1 MLPRFRHILVPVDF
15 TEKNLAA
22 LDLAFDLAVANRARV
37 TLLHVIETIEIDPDA
52 ELEQFY
58 AKLQLRADSEL
69 ERLSQ
74 RFAAAGLAVD
84 RKTRYGKRLFEI
96 VSDIVDRKADLVV
109 MSSHKPDL
117 AKPFQ
122 TWATLSY
129 QVSVLCPCPVL
140 LVK

>member
-1 MLPRFRHILVPVDF
+1 MLPRFQHILVPVDF

-22 LDLAFDLAVANRARV
+22 LDIVFDLAVASRARV
-37 TLLHVIETIEIDPDA
+37 TLLHVIETIDVEVDR

-58 AKLQLRADSEL
+58 AKLQARADSEL

-74 RFAAAGLAVD
+74 RFVAGELAVD
-84 RKTRYGKRLFEI
+84 RKTRYGKRALEI
-96 VSDIVDRKADLVV
+96 VKDIVERKADLVV

-117 AKPFQ
+117 TKPLQ
-122 TWATLSY
+122 AWATLSY

>member
-1 MLPRFRHILVPVDF
+1 MLPRFQHILVPVEF
-15 TEKNLAA
+15 TEKNLTA
-22 LDLAFDLAVANRARV
+22 LDLFFDLAVASRARV
-37 TLLHVIETIEIDPDA
+37 TLLHVIETIDVELDS

-58 AKLQLRADSEL
+58 AKLQARADSEL

-74 RFAAAGLAVD
+74 RFVAAGLAVD
-84 RKTRYGKRLFEI
+84 RKTRYGKRLLEI
-96 VSDIVDRKADLVV
+96 VNDIVERKADLVV

-117 AKPFQ
+117 AKPLQ

-129 QVSVLCPCPVL
+129 QVSVMCPCPVL

>member
-1 MLPRFRHILVPVDF
+1 MLPRFQHILVPVDF
-15 TEKNLAA
+15 TEKNLTA

-37 TLLHVIETIEIDPDA
+37 TLLHVIETIEGDQDA
-52 ELEQFY
+52 EVEQFY
-58 AKLQLRADSEL
+58 AKLQVRADSEL

-74 RFAAAGLAVD
+74 RFVAAGLAVD
-84 RKTRYGKRLFEI
+84 RKTRYGKRLIEI
-96 VSDIVDRKADLVV
+96 VNDIVDRKADLVV

-117 AKPFQ
+117 AKPLQ

>member
-1 MLPRFRHILVPVDF
+1 MIPRFRHLLIPVDF
-15 TEKNLAA
+15 TEKNLPA
-22 LDLAFDLAVANRARV
+22 LDIAFDLAVANHARV
-37 TLLHVIETIEIDPDA
+37 TLLHVVEQIEGDADA
-52 ELEQFY
+52 ELLQFY
-58 AKLQLRADSEL
+58 DRLRVRAESEL

-74 RFAAAGLAVD
+74 RFDAAGIAVD
-84 RKTRYGKRLFEI
+84 SKIRIGHRLNEI
-96 VSDIVDRKADLVV
+96 VTDSVERAADLVV

-117 AKPFQ
+117 TKPHQ

>member
-1 MLPRFRHILVPVDF
+1 MLPRFQHILVPVDF
-15 TEKNLAA
+15 TEKNLTA
-22 LDLAFDLAVANRARV
+22 LDLVFDLATASRARV
-37 TLLHVIETIEIDPDA
+37 TLLHVIETIDVELDS

-58 AKLQLRADSEL
+58 AKLEVRADSEL

-74 RFAAAGLAVD
+74 RFVAAGLAVD
-84 RKTRYGKRLFEI
+84 RKTRYGKRALEI
-96 VSDIVDRKADLVV
+96 VKDIIERKADLVV

-117 AKPFQ
+117 AKPLQ

>member
-1 MLPRFRHILVPVDF
+1 MLPRFQHILVPVDF
-15 TEKNLAA
+15 TEKNLTA
-22 LDLAFDLAVANRARV
+22 LDLVFDLAVASHARV
-37 TLLHVIETIEIDPDA
+37 TLLHVIETIDVELDR

-58 AKLQLRADSEL
+58 AKLQERADSEL

-74 RFAAAGLAVD
+74 RFVAAGLAID
-84 RKTRYGKRLFEI
+84 RKTRYGKRLLEI
-96 VSDIVDRKADLVV
+96 VNDIVERKSDLVV

-117 AKPFQ
+117 SKPLQ

>member
-1 MLPRFRHILVPVDF
+1 MIPRFRHLLIPVDF
-15 TEKNLAA
+15 TEKNLPA
-22 LDLAFDLAVANRARV
+22 LDVAFDLAVANHARV
-37 TLLHVIETIEIDPDA
+37 TLLHVVEQIEGDADA
-52 ELEQFY
+52 ELMPFY
-58 AKLQLRADSEL
+58 DRLRVRAESEL

-74 RFAAAGLAVD
+74 RFDAAGLAVD
-84 RKTRYGKRLFEI
+84 RKIRFGPRLHEI
-96 VSDIVDRKADLVV
+96 VTDSVERAADLIV

-117 AKPFQ
+117 TQPHQ